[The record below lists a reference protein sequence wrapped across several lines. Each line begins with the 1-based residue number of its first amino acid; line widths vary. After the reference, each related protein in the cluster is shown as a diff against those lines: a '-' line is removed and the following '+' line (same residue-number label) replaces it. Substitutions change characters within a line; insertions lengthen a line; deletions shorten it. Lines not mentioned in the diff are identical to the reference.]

1 MFMKINDD
9 NNDNYISKLHFY
21 ETKNH
26 AIINKNSK
34 GLLIVTKGSIIWQA
48 PASTNQLN
56 ENDIIYLKQG
66 TYALQS
72 KEKESELLWIPLNDN
87 FLRDYLN
94 KYGDI
99 LSEIKRCD
107 ESLSDVIKFTNTPL
121 LLETCHSLLSFLTHD
136 CPETLINLRLSE
148 LMLLLSYSDK
158 GSELMSN
165 LRQLSNRQAERLQI
179 FMENNYLKEWKLN
192 EFSKEFG
199 MGLTTFKELFNSV
212 YATSPRAWI
221 SEKRIMYAHQL
232 LINTDMSIVEISME
246 AGFSSQSYFTQ
257 SYRKRFGYT
266 PSRSRNT
273 SD

>member
-99 LSEIKRCD
+99 L
-107 ESLSDVIKFTNTPL
+107 
-121 LLETCHSLLSFLTHD
+121 
-136 CPETLINLRLSE
+136 NL
-148 LMLLLSYSDK
+148 
-158 GSELMSN
+158 
-165 LRQLSNRQAERLQI
+165 
-179 FMENNYLKEWKLN
+179 
-192 EFSKEFG
+192 
-199 MGLTTFKELFNSV
+199 
-212 YATSPRAWI
+212 
-221 SEKRIMYAHQL
+221 
-232 LINTDMSIVEISME
+232 
-246 AGFSSQSYFTQ
+246 
-257 SYRKRFGYT
+257 
-266 PSRSRNT
+266 
-273 SD
+273 